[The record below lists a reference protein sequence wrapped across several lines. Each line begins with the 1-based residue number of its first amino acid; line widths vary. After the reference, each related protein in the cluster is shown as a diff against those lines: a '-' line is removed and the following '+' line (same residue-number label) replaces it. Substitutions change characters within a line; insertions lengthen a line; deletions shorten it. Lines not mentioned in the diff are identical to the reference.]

1 MIIKFWHW
9 IRVAGVD
16 AASSSEHPQESTI
29 DMLTPK
35 KLSRLFLR
43 LVISVVF
50 VSMALFI
57 VSPPS
62 FVSDTEVVTCIGN
75 GHPFFPPTVDG
86 LVMDKDIQPS
96 QWKSFDSAHINLTDR
111 RIFFH
116 ETNGNAQ
123 LNFQQ
128 CCAVESA
135 AKHNPDRPVQVFLRP
150 LVNYGCSIR
159 PSTLFQSPP
168 WLDVL
173 SRYPNVDVIL
183 VNEDRYFA
191 GTQLQDWYEKGEW
204 LKSQHKVAHLSDYI
218 RILTLYKGGGLYL
231 DTDILTLKTYQG
243 DKFRNCL
250 VYDSSDMGVISNG
263 VMHLERG
270 HWLTVKMIR
279 LLAEEYDPSEFVFH
293 GSQAISSLMDS
304 SCGMTQTDPTS
315 NTCKD
320 IHLLPSRFFFPI
332 ERPFSQVLY
341 DTMAN
346 STLGIDILSRM
357 KKCYGVHLWNSMATK
372 QRPLLA
378 MDYESIW
385 GALARVHCPLTV
397 ARTSQFYF

>member
-1 MIIKFWHW
+1 M
-9 IRVAGVD
+9 RSLRQC
-16 AASSSEHPQESTI
+16 AS
-29 DMLTPK
+29 
-35 KLSRLFLR
+35 
-43 LVISVVF
+43 
-50 VSMALFI
+50 
-57 VSPPS
+57 
-62 FVSDTEVVTCIGN
+62 
-75 GHPFFPPTVDG
+75 
-86 LVMDKDIQPS
+86 
-96 QWKSFDSAHINLTDR
+96 
-111 RIFFH
+111 
-116 ETNGNAQ
+116 
-123 LNFQQ
+123 
-128 CCAVESA
+128 
-135 AKHNPDRPVQVFLRP
+135 AKHNSDRPVQLFLRP

-159 PSTLFQSPP
+159 PSKLFQSPP

-173 SRYPNVDVIL
+173 SRYPNVDAIL

-191 GTQLQDWYEKGEW
+191 GTPLQDWYEKGEW
-204 LKSQHKVAHLSDYI
+204 LKSQHEVAHLSDYI

-231 DTDILTLKTYQG
+231 DTDILTLKAYQG

-250 VYDSSDMGVISNG
+250 VYDSSDMNVISSG

-357 KKCYGVHLWNSMATK
+357 KKSYGVHLWNSMATK

-378 MDYESIW
+378 TDYESIW

-397 ARTSQFYF
+397 ARTSQFYS

>member
-1 MIIKFWHW
+1 MIINIWPFIHW
-9 IRVAGVD
+9 IRAASFD
-16 AASSSEHPQESTI
+16 AASPSEHPQESLI

-43 LVISVVF
+43 LVILVFF
-50 VSMALFI
+50 VSLALFI

-62 FVSDTEVVTCIGN
+62 FVSDTDEVVTCVGN
-75 GHPFFPPTVDG
+75 GHPFFPPTADG
-86 LVMDKDIQPS
+86 LVMEKDIQPS
-96 QWKSFDSAHINLTDR
+96 QWKSFDSAHTNLTDR

-116 ETNGNAQ
+116 ETSGNAQ

-159 PSTLFQSPP
+159 PSPLFQSPP

-191 GTQLQDWYEKGEW
+191 GTPLQDWYEKGEW
-204 LKSQHKVAHLSDYI
+204 LKSQHEVAHLSDYI
-218 RILTLYKGGGLYL
+218 RILSLYKGGGLYL

-250 VYDSSDMGVISNG
+250 VYDSSDMNVSTGIID
-263 VMHLERG
+263 
-270 HWLTVKMIR
+270 K
-279 LLAEEYDPSEFVFH
+279 AE
-293 GSQAISSLMDS
+293 
-304 SCGMTQTDPTS
+304 
-315 NTCKD
+315 
-320 IHLLPSRFFFPI
+320 
-332 ERPFSQVLY
+332 
-341 DTMAN
+341 
-346 STLGIDILSRM
+346 
-357 KKCYGVHLWNSMATK
+357 
-372 QRPLLA
+372 
-378 MDYESIW
+378 
-385 GALARVHCPLTV
+385 
-397 ARTSQFYF
+397 